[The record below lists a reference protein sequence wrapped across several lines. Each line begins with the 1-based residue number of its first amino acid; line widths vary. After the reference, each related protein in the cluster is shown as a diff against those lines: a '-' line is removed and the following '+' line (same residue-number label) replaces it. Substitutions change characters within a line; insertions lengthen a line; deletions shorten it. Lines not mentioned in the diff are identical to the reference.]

1 MTFPSEDPTDDFKR
15 TMVRIHIDR
24 DAYESR
30 NPTTGDALYHL
41 GEIEHGA
48 ELFRELSGDH
58 EDELIPRD
66 TTPVNLILDERFY
79 SQKIFRLIINL
90 EEKFVVKKKQSFDDI
105 VKLAY
110 PVPPP
115 GPTPDYTVG
124 YRKGPSANPKGSLV
138 QGQVVK
144 VKDGMIF
151 DVTPSDKS

>member
-1 MTFPSEDPTDDFKR
+1 MTPSENPIEDVKR
-15 TMVRIHIDR
+15 PKVRIHIDR
-24 DAYESR
+24 EAYESR
-30 NPTTGDALYHL
+30 NPTTGEALYHL
-41 GEIEHGA
+41 GEIDHGE
-48 ELFRELSGDH
+48 ELFRELGGDQ
-58 EDELIPRD
+58 EDELVLRD
-66 TTPVNLILDERFY
+66 TTPVSLTLEEHFY
-79 SQKIFRLIINL
+79 SQKTFRLIVNL
-90 EEKFVVKKKQSFDDI
+90 EEKLVVKKKQSFDDI

-124 YRKGPSANPKGSLV
+124 YRKGPPANPKGSLV